1 MDSKEYVNLLEAAVS
16 SHPNAPCENIV
27 NWKGPGDLKTHE
39 DLDDLVDK
47 ITKDEKDTK
56 AAVQEDVEG
65 EPSDNDK
72 DSPLSILESEL
83 DKTEEDTETT
93 DDIVSETVKFTD
105 QESEILNR
113 LITEMDALD
122 AEDLGDDL
130 LDTVPEAPPEP
141 ESIDVEDLELGV
153 PQEDYELEDL
163 GV

>member
-16 SHPNAPCENIV
+16 SHPNAPCEDIV

-39 DLDDLVDK
+39 DLNDLVDK

-56 AAVQEDVEG
+56 AAVQEDAKG
-65 EPSDNDK
+65 KPSDTDEE
-72 DSPLSILESEL
+72 SPLSILESDL
-83 DKTEEDTETT
+83 DKAEEDTETVG
-93 DDIVSETVKFTD
+93 DIVSETINFTD

-122 AEDLGDDL
+122 VDNLGDDL
-130 LDTVPEAPPEP
+130 LDTVPEVPEAP
-141 ESIDVEDLELGV
+141 ESAEAEDLELGV

-163 GV
+163 GI